1 MKMEETEFNEF
12 TVENLNFIFSKD
24 PKKWKSVYEKLKK
37 DNDLKRDEFLKRL
50 NEEIEQN
57 QKS

>member
-24 PKKWKSVYEKLKK
+24 PQKWKSAYEKLKK